1 MVRGNGA
8 QALLSKRHHWWSPAP
23 EEVGLL
29 FFFFK
34 GRVIFFFFGG
44 GKEFVRSCAP
54 EGGGRVAA
62 LPGSPQEGCGD
73 VYNATVIIPGA

>member
-23 EEVGLL
+23 EKVGLL
-29 FFFFK
+29 FFLK

-62 LPGSPQEGCGD
+62 LPGSPEEGCGD